1 MLESVRNH
9 GTTLKV
15 LWKSRAAAISL
26 FTEGGNRKEDG
37 EGSEDVGVMTG
48 SKPVHQLEAQ
58 GEEVRQDNH

>member
-9 GTTLKV
+9 GTTLKI

-37 EGSEDVGVMTG
+37 EGSEDVGGMTG